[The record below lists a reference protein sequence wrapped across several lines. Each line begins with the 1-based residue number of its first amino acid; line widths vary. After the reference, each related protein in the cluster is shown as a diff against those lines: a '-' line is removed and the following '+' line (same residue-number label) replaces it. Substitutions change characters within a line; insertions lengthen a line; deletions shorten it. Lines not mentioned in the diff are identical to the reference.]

1 MYESAFFLFT
11 LGIFGNYVGDTIG
24 CQLQKAFSHTVVH
37 KYMIIFAMIYFTLN
51 FTSKEIQSPITHLQT
66 SLLLFMFYIFINRMN
81 YTFSMI
87 SLGLL
92 ALLYIINHQIE
103 YLKSIKNDTP
113 QHTKELQMYQTIHQG
128 LTYGV
133 ITLILIGFSLYFI
146 KQKREHK
153 AFSLSTFIFGK
164 VKCDNV

>member
-24 CQLQKAFSHTVVH
+24 CQLQKAFSHTVIH
-37 KYMIIFAMIYFTLN
+37 KYMIVFAMIYFTLN
-51 FTSKEIQSPITHLQT
+51 FTSKEIQSPITHLR
-66 SLLLFMFYIFINRMN
+66 SSFLLFIFYIFMNRMS

-92 ALLYIINHQIE
+92 AVLYIINHQIK
-103 YLKSIKNDTP
+103 YMNSKKNPTP
-113 QHTKELQMYQTIHQG
+113 EQMKERRTYEMLHEV
-128 LTYGV
+128 LTYLV
-133 ITLILIGFSLYFI
+133 MALILIGFSFYFL

-153 AFSLSTFIFGK
+153 SFSLLTFLFGK
-164 VKCDNV
+164 VKCAHV